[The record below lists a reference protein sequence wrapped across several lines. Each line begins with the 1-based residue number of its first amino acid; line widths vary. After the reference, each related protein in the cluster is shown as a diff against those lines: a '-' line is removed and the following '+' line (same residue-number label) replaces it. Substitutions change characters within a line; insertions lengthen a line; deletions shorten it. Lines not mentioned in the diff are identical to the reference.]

1 MKVEV
6 QRKQEKTSGIL
17 QRLLFVFL
25 IFVFLLTAGSL
36 LLRHS
41 IAEKLAYL
49 SVKLKAPPETGEI
62 SNVLLELSSAEN
74 DFQQASLYG
83 YGDKLE
89 EYQRKVL
96 SVFARIDTILHEYPI
111 MVDTVENSLNEQEF
125 KKYVDGKLALSLKV
139 FALKKSFDSLLL
151 KGAGDNLFGD
161 NKVRIAK
168 EKRQI
173 RRSAEQ
179 DTIIKEVAS
188 AVKKK
193 GFLKRLGQVFS
204 PASDTLRTK
213 LLLVARENA
222 VRDSITRELQVQ
234 NERGQQQLLEKLS
247 KEHSLL
253 AQSQQK
259 LISSN
264 LSLIIQLRQL
274 VDQIKD
280 NYLLTWE
287 RNQRETLV
295 QYEQAV
301 SDLDSFTITAIIM
314 VLIFV
319 ALLLFYIKK
328 AGNAEDQYK
337 AENARAIALAEQKSE
352 MLATMS
358 HEIRN
363 PLTAITGFVYLMKNT
378 PLTSEQSRMVG
389 SIKAS
394 SDMLMETVNDIL
406 DMTKVESQ
414 QSDVL
419 KVVSFTPFH
428 EIKETIETMRFIAIK
443 KNIFLQFNFDG
454 SEDEMVYGDPFRL
467 KQVVI
472 NLLGNAIKYTDIGG
486 VEVHCTL
493 KKEKNHE
500 TRDLTVRIKDSGIGI
515 PKEQQAKLFTKY
527 YQAGKENTRPG
538 TGLGLYICYQ
548 LIKLQRGDI
557 YVESEEGKGSVF
569 SFCIPY
575 KSASV

>member
-1 MKVEV
+1 MKFKV
-6 QRKQEKTSGIL
+6 QRKREKTSGIL

-83 YGDKLE
+83 YGDKLD

-96 SVFARIDTILHEYPI
+96 SVFAKIDTILHEYPI
-111 MVDTVENSLNEQEF
+111 LADSLGNSLDEREF
-125 KKYVDGKLALSLKV
+125 KKYVDGKLDLSLKV
-139 FALKKSFDSLLL
+139 FALKKSFDSLLI
-151 KGAGDNLFGD
+151 KSTDENIFG
-161 NKVRIAK
+161 NSKVRIAK
-168 EKRQI
+168 ERRQI
-173 RRSAEQ
+173 RRNAEQ
-179 DTIIKEVAS
+179 DTIIREVAS

-193 GFLKRLGQVFS
+193 GFLKRLRQVFS
-204 PASDTLRTK
+204 PGSDTLRTK

-222 VRDSITRELQVQ
+222 VRDSIARELQIQ
-234 NERGQQQLLEKLS
+234 NEKGQQQLLERLS
-247 KEHSLL
+247 KEHTLL
-253 AQSQQK
+253 AQSQQQ

-274 VDQIKD
+274 IDQIKD

-287 RNQRETLV
+287 RNQRETLA
-295 QYEQAV
+295 QYEEAV
-301 SDLDSFTITAIIM
+301 DDLDSFTITATIM

-328 AGNAEDQYK
+328 AAKAEDQYK
-337 AENARAIALAEQKSE
+337 VENARAIALAEQKSE

-378 PLTSEQSRMVG
+378 PLTAEQNRMVS

-394 SDMLMETVNDIL
+394 SDMLMDTVNDIL

-414 QSDVL
+414 QSEVL
-419 KVVSFTPFH
+419 KIVSFTPFH
-428 EIKETIETMRFIAIK
+428 EIKETVETMRFIAIK
-443 KNIFLQFNFDG
+443 KNISLNFSFDG
-454 SEDEMVYGDPFRL
+454 SQDEMVYGDPFRL

-486 VEVHCTL
+486 VEVYCTM
-493 KKEKNHE
+493 KKGERE
-500 TRDLTVRIKDSGIGI
+500 GMQELTVRIKDSGIGI
-515 PKEQQAKLFTKY
+515 PQEQQTKLFTKY
-527 YQAGKENTRPG
+527 YQAGKENARPG

-548 LIKLQRGDI
+548 LIKLQHGDI
-557 YVESEEGKGSVF
+557 YVESEEGKGSTF
-569 SFCIPY
+569 SFRIPF
-575 KSASV
+575 KSANV

>member
-1 MKVEV
+1 MKLDG
-6 QRKQEKTSGIL
+6 QKKQERTSGIL

-62 SNVLLELSSAEN
+62 SDVLLELSSAEN

-83 YGDKLE
+83 YSDKLK
-89 EYQRKVL
+89 EYERKVL
-96 SVFARIDTILHEYPI
+96 NVFAKIDTILVEYP
-111 MVDTVENSLNEQEF
+111 VLADSLEKSLEEQEF
-125 KKYVDGKLALSLKV
+125 KKYVSEKLDLSLKV
-139 FALKKSFDSLLL
+139 FALKKNFDSLLAKSTKANFL
-151 KGAGDNLFGD
+151 GNR
-161 NKVRIAK
+161 KVRIAK

-179 DTIIKEVAS
+179 DTIIKQVAS

-193 GFLKRLGQVFS
+193 GFLKRLQQVFS
-204 PASDTLRTK
+204 PSSDTLRTK

-222 VRDSITRELQVQ
+222 VRDSMTRALQIQ
-234 NERGQQQLLEKLS
+234 NERGQQQLLARLS

-253 AQSQQK
+253 AQSQQE

-264 LSLIIQLRQL
+264 LSLIIELRQL
-274 VDQIKD
+274 IDQIKD
-280 NYLLTWE
+280 NYLLNWE
-287 RNQRETLV
+287 RNQRETLA
-295 QYEQAV
+295 QYEKAV
-301 SDLDSFTITAIIM
+301 ADLDKFTITAIIM
-314 VLIFV
+314 VLVFV

-328 AGNAEDQYK
+328 AGKAENQYK
-337 AENARAIALAEQKSE
+337 AENARAIALAEQKSQ

-363 PLTAITGFVYLMKNT
+363 PLTAITGFVYLMRNT
-378 PLTSEQSRMVG
+378 PLTAEQSRMVS

-394 SDMLMETVNDIL
+394 SDMLMDTVNDIL

-414 QSDVL
+414 QSEVL

-428 EIKETIETMRFIAIK
+428 EIKATIETMRFIAIK
-443 KNIFLQFNFDG
+443 KNIGLTFTFDG
-454 SEDEMVYGDPFRL
+454 PEDEMVYGDPFRL

-472 NLLGNAIKYTDIGG
+472 NLLGNAIKYTDEGG
-486 VEVHCTL
+486 VEVYCKL
-493 KKEKNHE
+493 EKGE
-500 TRDLTVRIKDSGIGI
+500 ASDMRDLIVRIKDSGTGI
-515 PKEQQAKLFTKY
+515 PQEQQAKLFTKY
-527 YQAGKENTRPG
+527 YQAGKENSRPG

-548 LIKLQRGDI
+548 LIKLQQGDI
-557 YVESEEGKGSVF
+557 FVESKEGEGSVF
-569 SFCIPY
+569 SFQIPF
-575 KSASV
+575 KSANI

>member
-1 MKVEV
+1 MKFKV
-6 QRKQEKTSGIL
+6 QRKREKTSGIL

-83 YGDKLE
+83 YGDKLD

-96 SVFARIDTILHEYPI
+96 SVFAKIDTILHEYPI
-111 MVDTVENSLNEQEF
+111 LADSLGNSLDEREF
-125 KKYVDGKLALSLKV
+125 KKYVDGKLDLSLKV
-139 FALKKSFDSLLL
+139 FALKKSFDSLLI
-151 KGAGDNLFGD
+151 KSTDENIFG
-161 NKVRIAK
+161 NSKVRIAK
-168 EKRQI
+168 ERRQI
-173 RRSAEQ
+173 RRNAEQ
-179 DTIIKEVAS
+179 DTIIREVAS

-193 GFLKRLGQVFS
+193 GFLKRLRQVFS
-204 PASDTLRTK
+204 PGSDTLRTK

-222 VRDSITRELQVQ
+222 VRDSIARELQIQ
-234 NERGQQQLLEKLS
+234 NEKGQQQLLERLS
-247 KEHSLL
+247 KEHTLL
-253 AQSQQK
+253 AQSQQQ

-274 VDQIKD
+274 IDQIKD

-287 RNQRETLV
+287 RNQRETLA
-295 QYEQAV
+295 QYEEAV
-301 SDLDSFTITAIIM
+301 DDLDSFTITATIM

-328 AGNAEDQYK
+328 AAKAEDQYK
-337 AENARAIALAEQKSE
+337 VENARAIALAEQKSE

-378 PLTSEQSRMVG
+378 PLTAEQNRMVS

-394 SDMLMETVNDIL
+394 SDMLMDTVNDIL

-414 QSDVL
+414 QSEVL

-428 EIKETIETMRFIAIK
+428 EIKETVETMRFIAIK
-443 KNIFLQFNFDG
+443 KNISLNFSFDG
-454 SEDEMVYGDPFRL
+454 SQDEMVYGDPFRL

-486 VEVHCTL
+486 VEVYCTM
-493 KKEKNHE
+493 KKGEQDGMQE
-500 TRDLTVRIKDSGIGI
+500 LTVRIKDSGIGI
-515 PKEQQAKLFTKY
+515 PQEQQIKLFTKY
-527 YQAGKENTRPG
+527 YQAGKENARPG

-548 LIKLQRGDI
+548 LIKLQHGDI
-557 YVESEEGKGSVF
+557 YVESEEGKGSTF
-569 SFCIPY
+569 SFRIPF
-575 KSASV
+575 KSANV

>member
-1 MKVEV
+1 MKFEV
-6 QRKQEKTSGIL
+6 QRKRERTSGIL

-41 IAEKLAYL
+41 IAEKLTYL

-83 YGDKLE
+83 YGDKLD
-89 EYQRKVL
+89 EYQQKVL
-96 SVFARIDTILHEYPI
+96 NVFTKIDTILHEYP
-111 MVDTVENSLNEQEF
+111 VLADTLGNSLNEQEF
-125 KKYVDGKLALSLKV
+125 KKYVDGKLSLSLKV
-139 FALKKSFDSLLL
+139 FALKKSFDSLLVKSTEENIL
-151 KGAGDNLFGD
+151 GNS
-161 NKVRIAK
+161 KVRIAK

-179 DTIIKEVAS
+179 DTIIREVAS

-193 GFLKRLGQVFS
+193 GFLKRLKQAFS
-204 PASDTLRTK
+204 PGSDTLRTK
-213 LLLVARENA
+213 LLLVARESA
-222 VRDSITRELQVQ
+222 IRDSLARELQIQ
-234 NERGQQQLLEKLS
+234 NERGQQQLLERLS
-247 KEHSLL
+247 REHNLL
-253 AQSQQK
+253 AQSQQQ

-274 VDQIKD
+274 IDQIKD

-287 RNQRETLV
+287 RSQRETLA
-295 QYEQAV
+295 QYEEAV
-301 SDLDSFTITAIIM
+301 DDLDNFTVTAIIM

-319 ALLLFYIKK
+319 ALLLIYIKK
-328 AGNAEDQYK
+328 ASRAEDQYK
-337 AENARAIALAEQKSE
+337 VENARAIALAEQKSE

-378 PLTSEQSRMVG
+378 PLTAEQNRMVS

-394 SDMLMETVNDIL
+394 SDMLMDTVNDIL

-414 QSDVL
+414 QSEVL
-419 KVVSFTPFH
+419 KVVSFTPFY
-428 EIKETIETMRFIAIK
+428 EIKETVETMRFIAIK
-443 KNIFLQFNFDG
+443 KNISLSFNFDG
-454 SEDEMVYGDPFRL
+454 SQDDMVYGDPFRL

-472 NLLGNAIKYTDIGG
+472 NLVGNAIKYTDIGG
-486 VEVHCTL
+486 VEVHCTM
-493 KKEKNHE
+493 KQEE
-500 TRDLTVRIKDSGIGI
+500 GEGAQELTVRIKDSGIGI
-515 PKEQQAKLFTKY
+515 PQEQQGRLFTKY
-527 YQAGKENTRPG
+527 YQAGKDNTRPG

-557 YVESEEGKGSVF
+557 EVESEEGKGSIF
-569 SFCIPY
+569 SFRIPF
-575 KSASV
+575 KSANV